1 MLAVECSPDGKWTR
15 ETAAGKCV
23 KFVGSGGSVR
33 DCRAEKR
40 EW

>member
-15 ETAAGKCV
+15 ESAGKCV

-40 EW
+40 VW

>member
-1 MLAVECSPDGKWTR
+1 MLAVESSPDGKWTR
-15 ETAAGKCV
+15 ESAAGKCV

-40 EW
+40 VW